1 MSGIRRKPSHCPHC
15 EGSLK
20 GDFASGHL
28 GKSIARDS
36 RLGFLPKNVSEI
48 EQVLVW
54 EFYDGCLDLS
64 ETLHCGSILLCIP
77 LHPYFQHAIIVPPT
91 TYEGQAP
98 KAHHPTVAKVL
109 GFGRL
114 ESPIFCD
121 MGMSC
126 LGG

>member
-1 MSGIRRKPSHCPHC
+1 MITFSEHRGDLPFGLTVHYALQGLVLAAAHIPMIAHRGTSASGRKPSHCPHC

-54 EFYDGCLDLS
+54 EFYD
-64 ETLHCGSILLCIP
+64 
-77 LHPYFQHAIIVPPT
+77 
-91 TYEGQAP
+91 
-98 KAHHPTVAKVL
+98 
-109 GFGRL
+109 
-114 ESPIFCD
+114 
-121 MGMSC
+121 
-126 LGG
+126 